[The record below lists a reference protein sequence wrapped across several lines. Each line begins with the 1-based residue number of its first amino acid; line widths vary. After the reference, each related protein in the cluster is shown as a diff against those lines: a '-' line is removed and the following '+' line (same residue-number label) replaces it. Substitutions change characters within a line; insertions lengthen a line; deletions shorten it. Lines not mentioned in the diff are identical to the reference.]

1 MGIIMVSTSP
11 TNIICNQNGHYHG
24 QHLTNQHYLSI
35 IDALC
40 VIMLIIGE

>member
-1 MGIIMVSTSP
+1 MSIHVKPPIMSDKLW
-11 TNIICNQNGHYHG
+11 CYYG
-24 QHLTNQHYLSI
+24 QYLTNQHYLSI